1 MVNSSFSYYR
11 DALLF
16 GMMLNWGLEVQSFD
30 LTTEQSVAAFALAQ
44 RLAVRPPPSATRTPM
59 ATDGAQEYTEA
70 GEPTPEKSQKV
81 RYDAPTI
88 KNAKT
93 IRKRI
98 GATRR
103 TQKLA
108 KALEHYLKAQ
118 GELPEEEYTP
128 GQPALEMQ
136 VQSGE
141 ELAGDVWSIILDCDD
156 PGKKAPKPADKHKKK
171 KEKLK
176 REHHKKGKGKGRGSR
191 KHLSDLSCSE
201 EDSSTSSSDSS
212 SSSSS
217 GETPRK
223 GTSRSASASSSWS
236 PAKPTMVII
245 DGKEHFRGKTSN
257 NLIDCS
263 HPPQPKCRFC
273 KAHHWFGKVRP
284 TSARGESHN
293 DYPVRSELVAGGE
306 APKNSSGQSTSW
318 RQQLQATMQVPMQ
331 QRQCTDSASHRS
343 KDTCNNYT
351 ECGTD
356 SPSIQVTQ
364 CVEQLLWEVQQE
376 HTPWYTLEYP
386 ISF

>member
-1 MVNSSFSYYR
+1 MKIPAEHRATILLAGSATWTSSNRVNTTSLARIFFDQLEVTMVNSSFSYYR

-30 LTTEQSVAAFALAQ
+30 LTTEQSAAAFALAQ
-44 RLAVRPPPSATRTPM
+44 RLAVRPPPSATQTPM
-59 ATDGAQEYTEA
+59 ATDGGHKFTEA
-70 GEPTPEKSQKV
+70 GQQTPDKSQKV
-81 RYDAPTI
+81 RYDVLTI

-98 GATRR
+98 GATRW

-118 GELPEEEYTP
+118 RESPEEEYTL

-136 VQSGE
+136 VQIGE
-141 ELAGDVWSIILDCDD
+141 EIAADVWSIILDCDD
-156 PGKKAPKPADKHKKK
+156 PGKKALKSVDKHKKK

-176 REHHKKGKGKGRGSR
+176 REHHKKGKGKSRGSR
-191 KHLSDLSCSE
+191 RHLPDSSGSE

-236 PAKPTMVII
+236 PAKPTMVNI

-263 HPPQPKCRFC
+263 RPPQTKCRFC
-273 KAHHWFGKVRP
+273 KAHHWFWEGP
-284 TSARGESHN
+284 AYGC
-293 DYPVRSELVAGGE
+293 PG
-306 APKNSSGQSTSW
+306 PK
-318 RQQLQATMQVPMQ
+318 
-331 QRQCTDSASHRS
+331 S
-343 KDTCNNYT
+343 K
-351 ECGTD
+351 
-356 SPSIQVTQ
+356 
-364 CVEQLLWEVQQE
+364 
-376 HTPWYTLEYP
+376 
-386 ISF
+386 